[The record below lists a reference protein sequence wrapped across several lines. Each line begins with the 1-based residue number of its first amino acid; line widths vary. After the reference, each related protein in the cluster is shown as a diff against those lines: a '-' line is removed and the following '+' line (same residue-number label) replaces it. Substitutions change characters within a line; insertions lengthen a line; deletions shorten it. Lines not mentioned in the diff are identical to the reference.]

1 MVLPRLLLLHSLF
14 VNVVAA
20 LFQDALSDKGDG
32 ARGAVVYATIAK
44 SARAGHKDGLSV
56 LNRD

>member
-1 MVLPRLLLLHSLF
+1 MVLPRLLLLHSFF

-20 LFQDALSDKGDG
+20 LLQNALSDKGDG
-32 ARGAVVYATIAK
+32 ARGAVVYAAV
-44 SARAGHKDGLSV
+44 ANRAGTWRKDGLAL